1 MAFNPLKSRNYLRIV
16 PKQIHQ
22 LLWCV
27 CQHWAAHGWLL
38 LHSGGWL
45 KQEHTIVLLT
55 VFVFV
60 VHGSARSGSESK
72 RLFSVAEIR

>member
-1 MAFNPLKSRNYLRIV
+1 M
-16 PKQIHQ
+16 
-22 LLWCV
+22 
-27 CQHWAAHGWLL
+27 
-38 LHSGGWL
+38 
-45 KQEHTIVLLT
+45 LLT